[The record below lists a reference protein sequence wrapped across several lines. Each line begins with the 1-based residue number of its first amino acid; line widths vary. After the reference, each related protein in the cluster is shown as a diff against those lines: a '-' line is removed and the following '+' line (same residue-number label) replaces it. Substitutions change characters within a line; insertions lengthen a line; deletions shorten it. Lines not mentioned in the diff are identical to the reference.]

1 MTTTTISA
9 TRPTTAAATTAGPT
23 ATTIGSAR
31 SAQTRDAVIAAF
43 RVVVAFLFF
52 LHAIMAFGAL
62 GGMDGAGAAAPVGS
76 FPWCVGAVQAAGAI
90 LIAVGLWTRQAA
102 FLLSG
107 IMAGAYF
114 MVHQP
119 MGALPMQNMGE
130 QAALYSWIFLV
141 LVAIGPG
148 RYAVDALRRRG

>member
-1 MTTTTISA
+1 MTTITVSA
-9 TRPTTAAATTAGPT
+9 TRPATTATAATTA
-23 ATTIGSAR
+23 AR
-31 SAQTRDAVIAAF
+31 TEKLRDAVIAAF
-43 RVVVAFLFF
+43 RVVIAFLFF

-76 FPWCVGAVQAAGAI
+76 FPWCLGIVQAAGAV
-90 LIAVGLWTRQAA
+90 LIAVGFWTRQAA

-107 IMAGAYF
+107 MMAGAYF

-119 MGALPMQNMGE
+119 MGALPVQNMGE
-130 QAALYSWIFLV
+130 QAALYSWIFLL
-141 LVAIGPG
+141 LVAVGPG